1 MVINSPLSVTLPRKT
16 MPDRK
21 IILNLN
27 NYSTILNRFT
37 YNNAKISYCEALQGV
52 LSGLKLKTP
61 ITLHYTLF
69 KASNRKSDRMNV
81 GAVIDKFFCDALTH
95 YECIPDDTDEFI
107 TRQTFETGGV
117 DKNNPRITI
126 NIIENETN

>member
-27 NYSTILNRFT
+27 NYPNWHYRT
-37 YNNAKISYCEALQGV
+37 YAIAKIIYCEALQGV

-61 ITLHYTLF
+61 IELHYTLF